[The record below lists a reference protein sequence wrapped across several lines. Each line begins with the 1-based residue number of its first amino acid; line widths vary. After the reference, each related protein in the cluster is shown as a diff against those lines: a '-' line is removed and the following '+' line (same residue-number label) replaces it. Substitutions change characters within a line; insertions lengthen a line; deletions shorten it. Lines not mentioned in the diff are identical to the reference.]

1 MSLKPDRVSL
11 TASKLFSQALNLMWS
26 ESTSTWRWP
35 HVTFIIATLFSRQ
48 GHPSHFF
55 PYGHLRSKILNYF
68 LRGIWYKRKFN
79 FDPITVKFG
88 NHDLM
93 THFYESLCYES
104 QVLVILMSHN
114 FFLLEIFN
122 FFFSDFVFSF
132 IQGGAHNEILD
143 FNWSRQKAQRKKN
156 KMRGRFEERF
166 EWEKTHFSLLRHIQK
181 RNSKK

>member
-1 MSLKPDRVSL
+1 
-11 TASKLFSQALNLMWS
+11 
-26 ESTSTWRWP
+26 
-35 HVTFIIATLFSRQ
+35 
-48 GHPSHFF
+48 
-55 PYGHLRSKILNYF
+55 
-68 LRGIWYKRKFN
+68 
-79 FDPITVKFG
+79 
-88 NHDLM
+88 M

-181 RNSKK
+181 RNSKNKKKRNQIELMKKKSNR